1 MTIINIIKATFTL
14 FVCFCIS
21 NAFATTEKAH
31 IVFTAEL
38 NEIVN
43 QENGSYAELA
53 SLLAMQREK
62 TTPTFFIF
70 GGASLFPS
78 VLSSFDQGAHIIDLL
93 NSLEPDVMAAS
104 KADFAFS
111 EDELSFRTYEAAFPI
126 VQSNIVEKET
136 KQNLDGLFNSIIIE
150 QGAYKFGFI
159 SIIDESV
166 IETYNLTRI
175 KVNEPRLAIISEA
188 KKLRQQGVDFII
200 MHYQGLALN
209 SVDFLK
215 KGLVDIILRKNNHI
229 KLLAEHPR
237 QIILTESNQAAV
249 VELSWQKNKPDSLT
263 LQWQAKAFS
272 DYPKNKHVEQQVNNY
287 NKQLSLLLDE
297 VIGISTTEIDV
308 SRQSLR
314 SQENGFANV
323 IADLIK
329 KHSSADI
336 ALINGG
342 SIRSNS
348 FYPKNSKIS
357 RRDILEILPF
367 RNTVTL
373 LDVTGAQ
380 LIGAL
385 ENGFSKIESLRGR
398 FPHVA
403 GMKVNYDS
411 QATSGQRVVSVQ
423 IDNKQIEPLRHYKL
437 ATVDYIANGG
447 DGYLSFKENKAL
459 IYNQQ
464 MSKLVSDIIISE
476 LRLTNQITPQTDSRI
491 VDIGKKVMET
501 Q

>member
-1 MTIINIIKATFTL
+1 MKATFML
-14 FVCFCIS
+14 FFCFFINS
-21 NAFATTEKAH
+21 TFAATEKAY

-43 QENGSYAELA
+43 QKNGSYAELA
-53 SLLAMQREK
+53 SLLAMQRAK
-62 TTPTFFIF
+62 VTPTFFIF

-78 VLSSFDQGAHIIDLL
+78 VLSSFDHGTHIIDLL

-126 VQSNIVEKET
+126 VQSNIVENET
-136 KQNLDGLFNSIIIE
+136 MQNLDGLFNSIIIE

-175 KVNEPRLAIISEA
+175 KVKDPRIAIMSEA
-188 KKLRQQGVDFII
+188 KKLRKQGADFII

-209 SVDFLK
+209 SVDFLNE
-215 KGLVDIILRKNNHI
+215 GLVDIVLRKNNHI
-229 KLLAEHPR
+229 KILTEHPR
-237 QIILTESNQAAV
+237 QIMLTASNQVAV
-249 VELSWQKNKPDSLT
+249 VELSWQKNKPESLT
-263 LQWQAKAFS
+263 FQWQAKVLS
-272 DYPKNKHVEQQVNNY
+272 DYPKNKHVGQQINNY
-287 NKQLSLLLDE
+287 TKQLNLLLDE
-297 VIGISTTEIDV
+297 VIGTNTTEINV
-308 SRQSLR
+308 SRKSLR
-314 SQENGFANV
+314 SQENGFANI

-342 SIRSNS
+342 LMRTDS

-373 LDVTGAQ
+373 LDVTGTQ
-380 LIGAL
+380 LINAL

-398 FPHVA
+398 FPHVS

-411 QATSGQRVVSVQ
+411 QAISGKRVVS
-423 IDNKQIEPLRHYKL
+423 ILINNKQVEPLRHYKL
-437 ATVDYIANGG
+437 ATLNYIANGG

-459 IYNQQ
+459 VYNQQ

-476 LRLTNQITPQTDSRI
+476 LRLTNSITPQTDFRI
-491 VDIGKKVMET
+491 VDIGKNVTEM